1 MTNCEPTSTN
11 TKTADGRPYHAEV
24 AIRNSKFRSGFRL
37 CLAEAGD
44 AVARL
49 PLAAF
54 LEQGH
59 ALKALQD
66 IPFCAQSAGGAQ
78 AAML

>member
-1 MTNCEPTSTN
+1 M
-11 TKTADGRPYHAEV
+11 KTERRLLHSEF

-37 CLAEAGD
+37 GLTKTSD
-44 AVARL
+44 AVSRF
-49 PLAAF
+49 PLAPL

-59 ALKALQD
+59 ALKALENVA
-66 IPFCAQSAGGAQ
+66 FCAGSAGGAQ